1 MTVYVHIGLH
11 KTGTSSIQAF
21 LRKNKPALL
30 ERGVLYPRT
39 GWTAGGHHNL
49 AYELLGRKRFSE
61 AAGRLSELEAE
72 LAGAPNVVLSSEEF
86 EFLEL
91 AEVRRLKESLG
102 LRDAKIV
109 VYLRRQ
115 DALIGSTYAQQVKMG
130 ARMKPFEDY
139 ARASLYNARFD
150 FSQLLGRWGGVF
162 GADALEVAVVSDQT
176 AGQRLYDDFLG
187 RIGLADAADLPR
199 PAKRMNESPAAVE
212 IEILRRAAD
221 KARRPGRPPRPQ
233 DMLQLQEIVGGLVEE
248 TPTLQGSGRLALSEE
263 MYGRVAARFGHGNAR
278 AAAMVRAR
286 SMRKAL
292 VFDGYAPPEGAK
304 VETAAV
310 TRAVNK
316 ALKRWEFA
324 AQAEA

>member
-30 ERGVLYPRT
+30 ERGYLYPRT

-61 AAGRLSELEAE
+61 APGRLADLEAE
-72 LAGAPNVVLSSEEF
+72 LATAPHAILSSEEL

-91 AEVRRLKESLG
+91 ADVRRLKAALG
-102 LRDAKIV
+102 EREARII

-139 ARASLYNARFD
+139 ARASLYNPRFD
-150 FSQLLGRWGGVF
+150 FSQLLGRGGGVF
-162 GADALEVAVVSDQT
+162 GRDSLEAAVVSDQT

-187 RIGLADAADLPR
+187 RLGLGEAQDLPR
-199 PAKRMNESPAAVE
+199 PPKRMNESPSAAEV
-212 IEILRRAAD
+212 EILRRAAD
-221 KARRPGRPPRPQ
+221 GARRPGRPPRPQ
-233 DMLQLQEIVGGLVEE
+233 DMLQLQEIAAELVEQ
-248 TPTLQGSGRLALSEE
+248 TPGLQGSGRLALSEE
-263 MYGRVAARFGHGNAR
+263 TYARVAARFAHGNAR
-278 AAAMVRAR
+278 AAGLVRSKPQR
-286 SMRKAL
+286 RAL
-292 VFDGYAPPEGAK
+292 AFDDYAPPEGEAIAP
-304 VETAAV
+304 AAL

-316 ALKRWEFA
+316 ALKRWDFA
-324 AQAEA
+324 AGAEA